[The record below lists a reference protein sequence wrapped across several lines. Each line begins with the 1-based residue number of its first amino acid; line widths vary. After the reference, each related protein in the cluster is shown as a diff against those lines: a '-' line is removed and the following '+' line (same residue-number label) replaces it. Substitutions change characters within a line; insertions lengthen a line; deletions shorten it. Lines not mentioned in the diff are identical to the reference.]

1 MSDYVGN
8 SLMCRLERPG
18 FLARHTDTNS
28 PAGGQLAPPAR
39 RDRRARRSRRGS
51 RRIKDAPAASR
62 VGTPLGDQ
70 QMAGDRRWHKDN
82 YPERAVVL
90 VLADRSAR

>member
-1 MSDYVGN
+1 
-8 SLMCRLERPG
+8 MCRLERPG
-18 FLARHTDTNS
+18 FLARHTKINA
-28 PAGGQLAPPAR
+28 PAPRAAPQTSTASF
-39 RDRRARRSRRGS
+39 A
-51 RRIKDAPAASR
+51 IKDAPAASR
-62 VGTPLGDQ
+62 VGPPLGDQ